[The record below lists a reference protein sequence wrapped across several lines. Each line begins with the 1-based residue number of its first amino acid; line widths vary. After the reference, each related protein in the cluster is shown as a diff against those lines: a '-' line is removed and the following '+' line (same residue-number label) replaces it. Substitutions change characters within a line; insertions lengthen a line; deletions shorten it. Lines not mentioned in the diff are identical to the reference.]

1 MFKLIDYREDEW
13 SDGFG
18 GQIDY
23 YYKLR
28 NVNTDEEIWVNEYEF
43 KNKEELDEYI
53 ANDSRNQ
60 DIIYVDNYDYNFKK
74 KINEFRLI

>member
-1 MFKLIDYREDEW
+1 MFKIVDYREDEW

-28 NVNTDEEIWVNEYEF
+28 NVNTDEERWVNEYEF
-43 KNKEELDEYI
+43 NNIRRKGLL
-53 ANDSRNQ
+53 
-60 DIIYVDNYDYNFKK
+60 V
-74 KINEFRLI
+74 RL

>member
-28 NVNTDEEIWVNEYEF
+28 NVNTNEERWVNEYEF
-43 KNKEELDEYI
+43 NNIRRKGLLYI
-53 ANDSRNQ
+53 K
-60 DIIYVDNYDYNFKK
+60 VF
-74 KINEFRLI
+74 